1 MVTNNETT
9 VKISRW
15 ILSEVEGYI
24 NKNNRN
30 KAEFPSKRNF
40 VDRAVINFFEN
51 KGIKMEE

>member
-15 ILSEVEGYI
+15 ILSEVEEYI